1 MYQDETLR
9 CRDCGEDFVFTARE
23 QEFYAEKGF
32 ANKPVR
38 CKNCRNAR
46 KGQRD
51 GGGSG
56 DRRPAREM
64 YDAICAECGAPTKVP
79 FVPKND
85 RPIYCSECFK
95 RTR

>member
-1 MYQDETLR
+1 MYQDETLK
-9 CRDCGEDFVFTARE
+9 CRECGEDFVFTARE

-32 ANKPVR
+32 SNKPVR
-38 CKNCRNAR
+38 CKACRNAR
-46 KGQRD
+46 KGQN
-51 GGGSG
+51 GGIGAG
-56 DRRPAREM
+56 RPPREM

-79 FVPKND
+79 FMPKND